1 MKNFIIGLNLFV
13 FFISGIVLFFSTI
26 AAFQGKPEPTIGLI
40 AFITL
45 IYSGL
50 NIVYY
55 LNNEIN

>member
-26 AAFQGKPEPTIGLI
+26 AAFQGKPEPNLGLI